1 MSEEDDTIDPYDVPD
16 PIHREAQHLMQ
27 NDLSSELESRALK
40 PTGFWSDDA
49 RRLQIEFDKEYE
61 IELEQMQEKKAE
73 IHPRVPAV
81 AKPRRGTAPSGAA
94 EQG

>member
-61 IELEQMQEKKAE
+61 IELEQMQEKKSGSSCASCSSGG
-73 IHPRVPAV
+73 RNDASTCF
-81 AKPRRGTAPSGAA
+81 GT
-94 EQG
+94 